1 MSLLLPEAVPKL
13 EVDRSHF
20 LADRS
25 EKDWGRGS
33 LPLPTQGL
41 DLKISI
47 SYSLKSR
54 FSEFKLLELTT
65 CLSTAA
71 RA

>member
-13 EVDRSHF
+13 DVDRLHF

-41 DLKISI
+41 DLKDQH
-47 SYSLKSR
+47 
-54 FSEFKLLELTT
+54 KLQFEITFF
-65 CLSTAA
+65 
-71 RA
+71 